1 MAGIGNNSQR
11 VCVLGGS
18 GFVGQRL
25 AARLA
30 DSDWLLRVVTRSSLR
45 PQHLRVLSNVDV
57 VTADIFQ
64 ADTLAALFNDC
75 SAVVNLVGILNE
87 AGFDGSGFRRAHVE
101 LTRLALQACRDA
113 GVSRFVQ
120 VSALGADAVGAP
132 SHYLRSKGE
141 AEALIEASSDFLDWT
156 ILQPSVIFGPGDDFL
171 NRFARLLRL
180 LPGPFP
186 LARPAALFAPV
197 HVDDVAAAI
206 QCSLED
212 TAPIGQRL
220 EIYGPEVYTLRELV
234 QMIAR
239 ACGLKRRVIGLPD
252 GLARLQARVLERLP
266 GKLFTMDNYLSLTVP
281 SVGTVDGLARLGIQ
295 PRSLEVNLAETLGMP
310 RNQLELNSFRRLA
323 GR

>member
-1 MAGIGNNSQR
+1 MTGIGKNSQR
-11 VCVLGGS
+11 ICVLGGS

-30 DSDWLLRVVTRSSLR
+30 NSDWQLRVATRSSLR

-57 VTADIFQ
+57 VTADVFQ
-64 ADTLAALFNDC
+64 ADSLAALFNDC

-87 AGFDGSGFRRAHVE
+87 TGFDGSGFRHAHVE
-101 LTRLALQACRDA
+101 LTRLALQACREA

-141 AEALIEASSDFLDWT
+141 AEALVEASSDFLDWT

-180 LPGPFP
+180 LPVPFP

-206 QCSLED
+206 QCGLED
-212 TAPIGQRL
+212 TAAIGQRL
-220 EIYGPEVYTLRELV
+220 EIYGPEIYTLRELV
-234 QMIAR
+234 QMVAR

-266 GKLFTMDNYLSLTVP
+266 GKLFSMDNYLSLTVP
-281 SVGTVDGLARLGIQ
+281 SVGTVDGLAKLGIK